1 MEDNRSIQ
9 ALEISDLDQRRVGR
23 TPGIV
28 STHAFLN
35 KVSGIQAD
43 ITALSSNINRLLD
56 IQTVILESQH
66 GTEAD
71 HKIAA
76 QRLMSGLCLTIKAIH
91 YTVHNIK
98 PSKTDSNL
106 SLRKIAYQDTGVL
119 LLDVIGRLRLLLVK
133 FNRHDARVESHYPGM
148 ANAESSEV
156 DQDDAARSMTR
167 TARELLGLCYEI
179 ERMVELSNHTI
190 LEMEAEEAAS
200 KPTKE
205 TRVKRWCFTYFYMMV
220 SGLVAEK
227 IGKKA
232 STEILGN
239 SRLRVMPA
247 LPATTNASSGQLLSA
262 KPVIL
267 WFHDPGTM
275 FNHDAVVNPDYFPN
289 VQDGQVLRIHY
300 PRAASQQQ
308 QQQLPT
314 TTERESFVVKVTCV
328 DRETLARQQQLQ
340 ISISKDIAE
349 RFNLR
354 FRPEVYVELI
364 DPSAVALD
372 HVELSFKD
380 QYLGRSDMWR
390 LQQSLSGTCVYVE
403 KKILF
408 AGVIKA
414 TVKKLWTDDREVTS
428 GYINGSTRM
437 IFRSGSAKYFVFI
450 QMSREMWEFD
460 EDGELYFEKVVNNF
474 LPNLFNRWKDQG
486 TNHVVSIVLFTRV
499 FYDADDL
506 PDELINVGEDGR
518 RYKDFYKVIADWE
531 TTDDWMSVIGPLKE
545 EHLKFQQS
553 VLMRTEQDRSL
564 VCGQIGMAY
573 EGNILEAIN
582 LALNPFDKHYVD
594 RDLMRTGLSIIL
606 VTPGAGK
613 FMVSKKL
620 LRLTNERMTDNG
632 IAMDL
637 VCLSPLPLHITP
649 LLYYMSSPPPEEL
662 HDNLTTPRHPK
673 QMMLGNSPDLK
684 PGGGNNYVPV
694 GAKVAAGYW
703 DPLYQDDSSAATYQY
718 YSVPHWIDCNFYH
731 HETGRFIKQDKYKT
745 RCKMYELQMMGIME
759 HDITGIYIPYLEDG
773 RQAPT
778 KTIKQQ
784 RSSSSLNDK
793 LTTKNDEY
801 AQHPNGNEE
810 TYLSRSANFPSGR
823 RPSFFAAMEN
833 PPTKVSAL
841 SLNHEKYDGL
851 LFKDSLEPRFNRRSS
866 TQTSKIST
874 NNKPASTG
882 IQRASLDSPEQ
893 EQPRH
898 GGNKSTTTWHHGDH
912 RRLTSIISQS
922 QQAMGK
928 ITFENN
934 VKKDDH
940 LPKASDI
947 FKGSPT
953 YPNREDRFRSSRRGT
968 VTSTDVKF
976 AVHIAT
982 DTGNTTVCE
991 DDDSVVVSS
1000 STVEPVPINNKGP
1013 GRMDNRKP
1021 PNHSP
1026 RQTIVSGSLPSIHKH
1041 SGNSDLVRTSFGATG
1056 PGNRSSPSHNLA
1068 ARSSTKHM
1076 LINPCNPHDHA
1087 TLFTSHLRRW
1097 LHALPKVEQREVPVV
1112 YWKSLSTP
1120 ACLPLTTDYFPSNEE
1135 LKMFYNHYMYTVSAS
1150 EDANLYQAGD
1160 RSLSEHKKTANLLT
1174 EMLSQRL
1181 AQGFQIIVDIT
1192 NSANYQKPKVTDV
1205 SSGLGLGNKDS
1216 TLTGSGSAGGIG
1228 PLTGTVTATTTP
1240 VPAVNTAGTG
1250 AVGGGIKTI
1259 GGLGSLQDEMDKL
1272 KWKHMV
1278 WWLSMGH
1285 QVHQLTFDSS
1295 GQNVEVRRYV
1305 RIIDFDTQKIGYKCA
1320 IWPKHL
1326 PSYRPK
1332 NVLFSYPSLLY
1343 AWNYLDHLV
1352 AGHQEELT
1360 DNLRFWRSRF
1370 IIVPREHL
1378 PSNIPMPA
1386 SHEHLD
1392 EEEKRL
1398 ALFDTWL
1405 QNIRKSKWL
1414 SPQEHDEMQN
1424 RRKKELVTSD
1434 FGVKFTT
1441 MDPSGY
1447 LVNEV
1452 SKLAHGERLV
1462 SQHSSSLLLSIGNLG
1477 PMALSRDSKSKDI
1490 ALAMRDVKNGVKIQ
1504 DRRWHFKIFRN
1515 AFIGNEFVDWL
1526 ISQFDDINTREE
1538 AVAFGNALMAR
1549 RPPLFVSSTGRH
1561 GFLDGHY
1568 FYKLHD
1574 EFIPGQHKAWFM
1586 NNSGTSR
1593 KQSASSTATGS
1604 PGVNGKDK
1612 DGSISG
1618 NGTATATTAS
1628 SGILSAA
1635 DTPSGRA
1642 IETVEFPMSKSMII
1656 DVDPYKKS
1664 DRRETAILHYDTLH
1678 NPKNSYHFQVNW
1690 LGCTAQLVQELL
1702 LNWSR
1707 QAERCGL
1714 KLVEGSVEQAYEGSE
1729 NNNPFQCPV
1738 PIELALSPPPVT
1750 DLRVRYDVPE
1760 QFYEIALVRHLGFV
1774 LDVEADSNFERARGE
1789 GVEVTYSYIKE
1800 PYKYD
1805 QYIHRSG
1812 VAFVQIRSEGKGF
1825 FWVNNR
1831 LYTSHTPALV
1841 ARRRTAE
1848 SSTLMHPEFLRAK
1861 FQEYCGNPVWLAEFW
1876 ETTRSHLLYP
1886 GGDDPRQE
1894 AVGSWVLENT
1904 RSIEDLVDTEDHPQ
1918 QTPLATPLPAEDP
1931 SSNDKPAATATTTN
1945 PVTPPPSS
1953 SSSSSLPNN
1962 NISTTPQHFMH
1973 GANNAP

>member
-1 MEDNRSIQ
+1 
-9 ALEISDLDQRRVGR
+9 
-23 TPGIV
+23 
-28 STHAFLN
+28 
-35 KVSGIQAD
+35 
-43 ITALSSNINRLLD
+43 
-56 IQTVILESQH
+56 
-66 GTEAD
+66 
-71 HKIAA
+71 
-76 QRLMSGLCLTIKAIH
+76 
-91 YTVHNIK
+91 
-98 PSKTDSNL
+98 
-106 SLRKIAYQDTGVL
+106 
-119 LLDVIGRLRLLLVK
+119 
-133 FNRHDARVESHYPGM
+133 
-148 ANAESSEV
+148 
-156 DQDDAARSMTR
+156 
-167 TARELLGLCYEI
+167 
-179 ERMVELSNHTI
+179 
-190 LEMEAEEAAS
+190 
-200 KPTKE
+200 
-205 TRVKRWCFTYFYMMV
+205 
-220 SGLVAEK
+220 
-227 IGKKA
+227 
-232 STEILGN
+232 
-239 SRLRVMPA
+239 MPA
-247 LPATTNASSGQLLSA
+247 LPATSNASSGQLLSA
-262 KPVIL
+262 KPIIL

-275 FNHDAVVNPDYFPN
+275 FNHDAVVNPDHFPN
-289 VQDGQVLRIHY
+289 IRDGQVLRIHF
-300 PRAASQQQ
+300 PRSGSQQQ
-308 QQQLPT
+308 QQQLST
-314 TTERESFVVKVTCV
+314 VVERESFVVKVTCV

-340 ISISKDIAE
+340 ISIAKDIAE

-354 FRPEVYVELI
+354 FRPEVFVELKENEQTHHCRPKKMNNNQI
-364 DPSAVALD
+364 DPCAVALD
-372 HVELSFKD
+372 HIELSFKE

-414 TVKKLWTDDREVTS
+414 TVKKLFANDKEVWVTS

-499 FYDADDL
+499 FYDAEDPLDDL
-506 PDELINVGEDGR
+506 VNEGEDGR
-518 RYKDFYKVIADWE
+518 HYKDFYKVLADWE
-531 TTDDWMSVIGPLKE
+531 TTDDWMSIIGVLKE
-545 EHLKFQQS
+545 EHLKFQQN
-553 VLMRTEQDRSL
+553 VLMRTEEGRSL

-613 FMVSKKL
+613 FMVTKKL

-662 HDNLTTPRHPK
+662 HDSLTTPRHPK
-673 QMMLGNSPDLK
+673 PMMAANSPDLK
-684 PGGGNNYVPV
+684 PGVGKNYVPV

-703 DPLYQDDSSAATYQY
+703 DPLYQDDKSAPTYQY

-731 HETGRFIKQDKYKT
+731 HETGRFLKQDKYKT

-759 HDITGIYIPYLEDG
+759 HDITGIYIPYLDEE
-773 RQAPT
+773 RHAPAR
-778 KTIKQQ
+778 TIKQQ

-793 LTTKNDEY
+793 MTLKTEEY
-801 AQHPNGNEE
+801 TQQQHPSGNGEG
-810 TYLSRSANFPSGR
+810 YLSRSANFPSGR

-833 PPTKVSAL
+833 PPPKASPL
-841 SLNHEKYDGL
+841 SLDYEKYDGL
-851 LFKDSLEPRFNRRSS
+851 LFKDSLEPRFSRRTSA
-866 TQTSKIST
+866 QTSKIA
-874 NNKPASTG
+874 NGAKPASTG
-882 IQRASLDSPEQ
+882 VQRASLDSPEQ
-893 EQPRH
+893 DQPRH
-898 GGNKSTTTWHHGDH
+898 GINKSTT
-912 RRLTSIISQS
+912 S
-922 QQAMGK
+922 QQAVGK
-928 ITFENN
+928 ITFESN
-934 VKKDDH
+934 VRKDDH

-953 YPNREDRFRSSRRGT
+953 YPNRESDRFRSSRRGT
-968 VTSTDVKF
+968 MTSTDVKF

-982 DTGNTTVCE
+982 DAGNPTTCE

-1000 STVEPVPINNKGP
+1000 STVDPVPINNKGL
-1013 GRMDNRKP
+1013 GRMDSRKP

-1026 RQTIVSGSLPSIHKH
+1026 RQTVVSGSLPSIHKH
-1041 SGNSDLVRTSFGATG
+1041 SGNSDLMRTSFGATG
-1056 PGNRSSPSHNLA
+1056 PGNRSSPSHTLGG
-1068 ARSSTKHM
+1068 RSSAKHM
-1076 LINPCNPHDHA
+1076 LINPCNPHDHSL
-1087 TLFTSHLRRW
+1087 LFTSHLRRW
-1097 LHALPKVEQREVPVV
+1097 LHALPKIEQREGPVV

-1150 EDANLYQAGD
+1150 EDVNLYQAGD

-1192 NSANYQKPKVTDV
+1192 NSANYQKPKMTDV
-1205 SSGLGLGNKDS
+1205 SSGLGLAHKDG
-1216 TLTGSGSAGGIG
+1216 LATGSGSATGAGTGGIG
-1228 PLTGTVTATTTP
+1228 ASGASGSGQVSTATAATATTATA
-1240 VPAVNTAGTG
+1240 AVTSTMMAGAG
-1250 AVGGGIKTI
+1250 AGVGTKMI
-1259 GGLGSLQDEMDKL
+1259 GGLGTLQDEMDKL

-1326 PSYRPK
+1326 PTYRAK

-1343 AWNYLDHLV
+1343 QWNYLDHLV

-1370 IIVPREHL
+1370 IVVPREQL
-1378 PSNIPMPA
+1378 PSNVPVPV
-1386 SHEHLD
+1386 SQEHLD

-1414 SPQEHDEMQN
+1414 TPQEHDEIQR
-1424 RRKKELVTSD
+1424 RRKKELVSSD
-1434 FGVKFTT
+1434 FGVRLTT
-1441 MDPSGY
+1441 MDPTGY

-1452 SKLAHGERLV
+1452 SKLARGERLV
-1462 SQHSSSLLLSIGNLG
+1462 SQQSNSLLSSIGNLG
-1477 PMALSRDSKSKDI
+1477 PIALSRDSKSKDI
-1490 ALAMRDVKNGVKIQ
+1490 ALSMRDVKGGLKMQ
-1504 DRRWHFKIFRN
+1504 DRRWHFKVFRN

-1526 ISQFDDINTREE
+1526 ISQFDDISTREE
-1538 AVAFGNALMAR
+1538 AVGFGNLLMNR
-1549 RPPLFVSSTGRH
+1549 KPPLFISSTGRH

-1568 FYKLHD
+1568 FYRLHD
-1574 EFIPGQHKAWFM
+1574 EFAPGQHKTWFM
-1586 NNSGTSR
+1586 NNSSSSR
-1593 KQSASSTATGS
+1593 KTSASNTASTTATGS
-1604 PGVNGKDK
+1604 PAINGKEKDASVNG
-1612 DGSISG
+1612 SSVT
-1618 NGTATATTAS
+1618 TATATTAGS
-1628 SGILSAA
+1628 SSTVDALSNARMVE
-1635 DTPSGRA
+1635 T
-1642 IETVEFPMSKSMII
+1642 IEFDMSKSMII

-1678 NPKNSYHFQVNW
+1678 NPKNSYHFQLNW

-1702 LNWSR
+1702 QNWSR

-1714 KLVEGSVEQAYEGSE
+1714 KLVEGSVEQAYEDSE

-1738 PIELALSPPPVT
+1738 PIELARQPPVVT
-1750 DLRVRYDVPE
+1750 DLRAKYDVPD

-1774 LDVEADSNFERARGE
+1774 LDVEADYRFERAKAE
-1789 GVEVTYSYIKE
+1789 GVEAKYSYIKE

-1812 VAFVQIRSEGKGF
+1812 VAFVQIRPDGQGF

-1848 SSTLMHPEFLRAK
+1848 TSTLMHPEFLRTK
-1861 FQEYCGNPVWLAEFW
+1861 FQEYCGDPVWLAEFW
-1876 ETTRSHLLYP
+1876 ETTRAHLMHP
-1886 GGDDPRQE
+1886 GGVDPRQE
-1894 AVGSWVLENT
+1894 GVGSWVLENAP
-1904 RSIEDLVDTEDHPQ
+1904 SVDELVDAEDLPQ
-1918 QTPLATPLPAEDP
+1918 QTSTSTPVISEDHTP
-1931 SSNDKPAATATTTN
+1931 NEKSTSTTIVN

-1962 NISTTPQHFMH
+1962 TLSSNASQHFIH
-1973 GANNAP
+1973 GASNAP